1 MKCSDKPLA
10 GLCGIF
16 LQPSSLHSNIFSAGP
31 CWESLCASSMYA
43 KSFPGVVFQLSR
55 KLSCIQPEPLT
66 FPLH

>member
-1 MKCSDKPLA
+1 MKGSDKPA
-10 GLCGIF
+10 EWSPPPASF
-16 LQPSSLHSNIFSAGP
+16 PPQNIFPAGP

-43 KSFPGVVFQLSR
+43 MSFHGVVFQLSR